1 MDEIMKARDPS
12 TCGPNYYEILGC
24 DQSSSI
30 EQIQAEFKHHA
41 LANHPDKNPESLQ
54 EARKLLK
61 IQLVQ
66 PLSLI
71 TRTYSDCQMRSSS

>member
-1 MDEIMKARDPS
+1 MKARDPS

-61 IQLVQ
+61 IHLFN
-66 PLSLI
+66 P
-71 TRTYSDCQMRSSS
+71 